1 MIGVGLAEGL
11 EFFRRAGVLEAA
23 PGIHVGQHDD
33 LLRRQ
38 DLGGVGHEF
47 DPAKGNHLGIGRRRL
62 LGQLQRIADIIGQI
76 LNLGPLIIMRE
87 DDRVALLLDPR
98 DFGEDVHAG
107 EVFGHD
113 GHGLGSS
120 KLRW

>member
-1 MIGVGLAEGL
+1 MIGVGFAEGL
-11 EFFRRAGVLEAA
+11 EFLRRAGVLKAA
-23 PGIHVGQHDD
+23 SRIHVGQHDD
-33 LLRRQ
+33 LLRAEYFRR
-38 DLGGVGHEF
+38 VGHEF
-47 DPAKGNHLGIGRRRL
+47 DPAKGNHLGIGRRCFLR
-62 LGQLQRIADIIGQI
+62 QFKAVADIIGEI
-76 LNLGPLIIMRE
+76 LNLGPLVIVRE